1 MLTNDERLGC
11 ARLLAKCRSFRV
23 LPMVPN
29 QKEPAILDWR
39 NQATN
44 DLAKIEIWWSGR
56 YKGYNVGVATG
67 GGLLVLDVDTKKG
80 KLGLESLERLERELN
95 LPWGMLR
102 IKTPSGGLHIYL
114 KAPEDFEVRQRV
126 NNLSG
131 FPSIDV
137 THCVASVGSSINGKQ
152 YEVLT
157 PPESYRGGEA
167 APDEIIDLCRQAATK
182 IRKTIA
188 TPVVPLDREHA
199 IKRAIDGLSRHPI
212 VREFKESDRKIYN
225 LAIKLRTFGI
235 SENTC
240 WQLICKY
247 LSEAGRTEPQFDPE
261 WIEQKVRNAYT
272 YGPGAPGECSGLFE
286 FGDSGGRALSA
297 VGDWDEPTNLW
308 SADTDPP
315 NLPVGVVPELVER
328 YARDRGRR
336 LGVEP
341 GGVAALSIVA
351 LSSLIHASNCIQVQQ
366 KDPHWTERPILWAML
381 IGNPGSNKSATLT
394 QVIAPMAHLEQT
406 WKQEFVR
413 KLAAHTDFEAT
424 NDKFRASTPRSDQKN
439 LAPYSRRK
447 GRSCA
452 LEKEAAAIPSPPP
465 NLSL

>member
-1 MLTNDERLGC
+1 MVRSLQGLQRWGSHWRRSTSARCRYEER
-11 ARLLAKCRSFRV
+11 
-23 LPMVPN
+23 
-29 QKEPAILDWR
+29 W
-39 NQATN
+39 
-44 DLAKIEIWWSGR
+44 
-56 YKGYNVGVATG
+56 
-67 GGLLVLDVDTKKG
+67 
-80 KLGLESLERLERELN
+80 LESLERLERELN

-131 FPSIDV
+131 FPGIAV

-212 VREFKESDRKIYN
+212 VREFEESDRKIYN

-261 WIEQKVRNAYT
+261 WIEQKVRNF
-272 YGPGAPGECSGLFE
+272 S
-286 FGDSGGRALSA
+286 
-297 VGDWDEPTNLW
+297 
-308 SADTDPP
+308 
-315 NLPVGVVPELVER
+315 
-328 YARDRGRR
+328 
-336 LGVEP
+336 
-341 GGVAALSIVA
+341 
-351 LSSLIHASNCIQVQQ
+351 
-366 KDPHWTERPILWAML
+366 PILKAERAEL
-381 IGNPGSNKSATLT
+381 CLGKGSCSDPISAT
-394 QVIAPMAHLEQT
+394 
-406 WKQEFVR
+406 
-413 KLAAHTDFEAT
+413 
-424 NDKFRASTPRSDQKN
+424 
-439 LAPYSRRK
+439 
-447 GRSCA
+447 
-452 LEKEAAAIPSPPP
+452 
-465 NLSL
+465 